1 MKLDESKLKILNSY
15 VKVCENHAKKLEH
28 ALLETQHHVPFTP
41 QSLEKI
47 NAVDSAFL
55 EVVTSRFAKL
65 QDTCGQKIF
74 PLMLSCSGEDV
85 SDKTF
90 IDILNAFEKFGFIKD
105 GSFWIEL
112 RRIRNAVA
120 HEYPDNNEKLALDL
134 NDVFRKSK
142 ELLKYWESLK
152 DKINQLFL
160 KKIDD

>member
-1 MKLDESKLKILNSY
+1 MKFDESKLKILNSY
-15 VKVCENHAKKLEH
+15 VKVCENYAKKLEH
-28 ALLETQHHVPFTP
+28 ALSETQHHVPFTP

-74 PLMLSCSGEDV
+74 PLILSCSGEDV

-142 ELLKYWESLK
+142 ELLKYWEFLK